1 MKLSLGAKSLVFFAL
16 SVLFLVLIT
25 LFESALTGMSL
36 TAERLISALLLI
48 VPGVIGIVFGVL
60 SMLRN
65 EPRVWVAIL
74 GVIFNSL
81 FVLFQT
87 AVLFFAG

>member
-1 MKLSLGAKSLVFFAL
+1 MKMSLGAKSLAL
-16 SVLFLVLIT
+16 FVLSLLFLVLLT
-25 LFESALTGMSL
+25 LFESLLSGMSL
-36 TAERLISALLLI
+36 TAERVISALLL
-48 VPGVIGIVFGVL
+48 VLPGVIGIVFGIL
-60 SMLRN
+60 SLIRK

-74 GVIFNSL
+74 GVILNAL

>member
-1 MKLSLGAKSLVFFAL
+1 MKMSLGAKSLAL
-16 SVLFLVLIT
+16 FVLSLLFLVLLT
-25 LFESALTGMSL
+25 MFESLLSGMSL
-36 TAERLISALLLI
+36 TAERVISALLL
-48 VPGVIGIVFGVL
+48 VLPGVIGIVFGIL
-60 SMLRN
+60 SLIRK

-74 GVIFNSL
+74 GVILNAL